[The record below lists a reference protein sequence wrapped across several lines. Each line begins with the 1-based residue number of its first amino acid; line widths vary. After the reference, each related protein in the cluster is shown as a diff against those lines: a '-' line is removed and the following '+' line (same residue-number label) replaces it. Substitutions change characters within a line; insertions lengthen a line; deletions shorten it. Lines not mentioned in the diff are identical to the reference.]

1 MKIGSIRRGFLLAI
15 TSSLAIT
22 SLPAQEIVVKNIAP
36 LTLDISARS
45 SGRVDSNGH
54 DCAIIRVNIPTIKQ
68 MAFENNVG
76 DVEYNAGEYVVYT
89 SEGTTQIP
97 VSAEGYK
104 PSVIDFDKFGVPIK
118 GKCVYRATLAVT
130 EAKNHS
136 HDNTGSINITT
147 EPESNVI
154 LIDGEPVGSSPMIV
168 EGIEEGEHVISF
180 PNVSGYSLEDQKVL
194 VKRGEVVDK
203 HFILNEKDYDESV
216 YNEVSVAGI
225 TMDGGGLMPQKY
237 KIIEENGKK
246 GIADYWNHTLVP
258 CEFDYVDN
266 ESTGALFMVGE
277 GKPARWGLYKPGTGL
292 ILPCEY
298 SNLIWYGD
306 DEIVIVWKGME
317 KAGVVSRNDGHEIL
331 PCIYENINH
340 FWGGGV
346 YSVCYKDQYNKKK
359 LYGLVDKQGR
369 TIIEPKYDFITSFS
383 YGYALARDINDNV
396 FLIDSLGNE
405 QIIPSGYSPEVWST
419 FDGSSCYTEG
429 LLCLKKKGS
438 KCGVLDISGAELVAF
453 EHDERN
459 ECKNGWII
467 FKDVLQG
474 GKKEYFIYDKNG
486 HTYKSDDEPMIF
498 GRFLAMSKDDKYG
511 VIDQNGK
518 IILPFEYDHID
529 KSYSYRGIIEEKYL
543 YAQKGDIH
551 EAYDKMCNLLLSLEC
566 PEGLSFGGYRDG
578 IAVVRDEESNYY
590 GYINDK
596 GEVLAGCLYDSS
608 SLENMYLNDF
618 TETDLI
624 SDGYAMLCIGDRC
637 GYVNKE
643 GKIVV
648 PLIYSIIV
656 PFYDGT
662 IYGLRQDHTWE
673 EIVLR
678 GK

>member
-1 MKIGSIRRGFLLAI
+1 MTKGSIKRGLLLAI

-22 SLPAQEIVVKNIAP
+22 SMSAQDIVVKNIAP
-36 LTLDISARS
+36 LTLDIAARS

-68 MAFENNVG
+68 MTFGNHVG

-104 PSVIDFDKFGVPIK
+104 PGIIDFDKFGVPIK

-154 LIDGEPVGSSPMIV
+154 LIDGEPVGSSPMTV

-277 GKPARWGLYKPGTGL
+277 GKPARWGLFKPGTGL

-331 PCIYENINH
+331 PCTYKHINH
-340 FWGGGV
+340 CGNGL
-346 YSVCYKDQYNKKK
+346 YIVCNEEQHKKY
-359 LYGLVDKQGR
+359 YGLIDSQGR
-369 TIIEPKYDFITSFS
+369 TIIEPKYDLITSFFE
-383 YGYALARDINDNV
+383 GYAVARDNGNTL
-396 FLIDSLGNE
+396 LIDSLGNE
-405 QIIPSGYSPEVWST
+405 ISSPPKFSISYFSGDQY
-419 FDGSSCYTEG
+419 YTNGIMCFQEG
-429 LLCLKKKGS
+429 GKW
-438 KCGVLDISGAELVAF
+438 GVLDDSGIELVTA
-453 EHDERN
+453 EYDELYQCN
-459 ECKNGWII
+459 NGWII
-467 FKDVLQG
+467 LGDERWKSDCKYVAC
-474 GKKEYFIYDKNG
+474 DKNG
-486 HTYKSDDEPMIF
+486 HVYKSDDEPMIF
-498 GRFLAMSKDDKYG
+498 GRFLAMSKNAKYG
-511 VIDQNGK
+511 VMDQNGK
-518 IILPFEYDHID
+518 IILPFEYDNID

-543 YAQKGDIH
+543 YAQKGVIH
-551 EAYDKMCNLLLSLEC
+551 EVYDKTCNLLLSLEC
-566 PEGLSFGGYRDG
+566 PEGLSFRGYRDG
-578 IAVVRDEESNYY
+578 IAVIRDEESNYY

>member
-1 MKIGSIRRGFLLAI
+1 MTKGSIKRGLLLAI

-22 SLPAQEIVVKNIAP
+22 SMSAQDIVVKNIAP
-36 LTLDISARS
+36 LTLDIAARS

-68 MAFENNVG
+68 MTFGNHVG

-104 PSVIDFDKFGVPIK
+104 PGIIDFDKFGVPIK

-154 LIDGEPVGSSPMIV
+154 LIDGEPVGSSPMTV

-277 GKPARWGLYKPGTGL
+277 GKPARWGLFKPGTGL

-331 PCIYENINH
+331 PCTYKHINH
-340 FWGGGV
+340 CGNGL
-346 YSVCYKDQYNKKK
+346 YEIQMND
-359 LYGLVDKQGR
+359 LYGLIDARGR
-369 TIIEPKYDFITSFS
+369 TIIEPKYTSITRFS
-383 YGYALARDINDNV
+383 EGYAVARDIEMNEL
-396 FLIDSLGNE
+396 LIDSLGNE
-405 QIIPSGYSPEVWST
+405 ISCPSKFSISDLIGDQ
-419 FDGSSCYTEG
+419 FYTEG
-429 LLCLKKKGS
+429 IMCFQEGHKW
-438 KCGVLDISGAELVAF
+438 GVLDESGIEHVTAEY
-453 EHDERN
+453 DELYQCN
-459 ECKNGWII
+459 NGWI
-467 FKDVLQG
+467 VLG
-474 GKKEYFIYDKNG
+474 DPRWKKSDCEYVVCDKNG
-486 HTYKSDDEPMIF
+486 HTYKSDQQPMIF
-498 GRFLAMSKDDKYG
+498 GRFLAMSQNDKYG

-518 IILPFEYDHID
+518 IILPFEYDYID

-543 YAQKGDIH
+543 YAQKGVIH
-551 EAYDKMCNLLLSLEC
+551 EVYDNMCNLLLSLEC

-578 IAVVRDEESNYY
+578 IAVIRDEESNYY

-648 PLIYSIIV
+648 PLIYNIIV

-662 IYGLRQDHTWE
+662 IYGLKQDHTWE
-673 EIVLR
+673 EIVLK